1 MSSPKVIFKCKF
13 QLALQSPDRY
23 LKYNSKTAS
32 NQINGMFNYFSNI
45 QKRAI
50 NMFDYYEGRI
60 NKKEKV
66 NLILE
71 NGNCATEEEIIKRKK
86 QYLKYFEKSNL
97 WLGIISFNNDY
108 IDQSIE
114 LKELEKKIA
123 KEVMPKFLKYCGF
136 KDINNMSYQIALHTN
151 TKHYHFHISFIE
163 KKPNYFSSNGK
174 VNYRRKGVITTEE
187 RNYMKSEIIHMIE
200 RHKEFTPLVIK
211 TNKEIDEL
219 KKYFSPKER
228 NFVLKNVDDL
238 ILEEN
243 ILKLG
248 EMIYKKRNNL
258 DRKIKFNSIKDKEI
272 KKLTKNIK
280 NYLFKNENSLLYN
293 QSKEFDKSIDKL
305 NEYFKRIN
313 KNNNIKEKV
322 NDTYVK
328 NKKEY
333 LDNYIYNSLINFSLY
348 KYKKTLDTIK
358 SEDVIQEAVMKLYKK
373 KKNNSRTNILLNYL
387 ANNSNKLKFP
397 SKYKIEQSIKNIN
410 IEMEEA
416 INEFSKLFQ
425 SENDYSR

>member
-45 QKRAI
+45 QKRAV
-50 NMFDYYEGRI
+50 NMFDYYEGKI

-71 NGNCATEEEIIKRKK
+71 DGNYASEEEVIKRKK

-114 LKELEKKIA
+114 LKQLEKKIA

-136 KDINNMSYQIALHTN
+136 KDIDNMSYQIALHTN

-163 KKPNYFSSNGK
+163 KKPNYYSSNGNI
-174 VNYRRKGVITTEE
+174 NYRRKGVITKEE
-187 RNYMKSEIIHMIE
+187 LNFMKREIVHTIE
-200 RHKEFTPLVIK
+200 RHKEFTPLVIN

-228 NFVLKNVDDL
+228 NYVLKNIDDL
-238 ILEEN
+238 VLEEN

-248 EMIYKKRNNL
+248 ELLYKKRN
-258 DRKIKFNSIKDKEI
+258 DFDKKIKFNSINDKEI
-272 KKLTKNIK
+272 KQLTKNIK
-280 NYLFKNENSLLYN
+280 QYLFKNEKSSLYKKDDEFEKSLDNLNDYF
-293 QSKEFDKSIDKL
+293 SKVN
-305 NEYFKRIN
+305 NE
-313 KNNNIKEKV
+313 NNIKNKLD
-322 NDTYVK
+322 NTYVK

-333 LDNYIYNSLINFSLY
+333 LDNYIYNSLVNYSLY
-348 KYKKTLDTIK
+348 KYKKTTDSIK
-358 SEDVIQEAVMKLYKK
+358 SEEVIQEAVMKLYKK
-373 KKNNSRTNILLNYL
+373 KKSNSKVNILLNYL
-387 ANNSNKLKFP
+387 SNNTNKLKFP
-397 SKYKIEQSIKNIN
+397 NKYKIEQSIKNIN
-410 IEMEEA
+410 SEMEEA

-425 SENDYSR
+425 TDNDYSR